1 MYTIMIRTIALAAAF
16 AASAPLAPQL
26 AQAAQTQVMIGTVE
40 HVSTDNIKIKE
51 QKSGQVIGFVL
62 VPHFNQV
69 FSRDGKT
76 TQQMSALK
84 PGTPVTVY
92 YDQKALGAR
101 HADRILI
108 NGSVHGV
115 KG

>member
-1 MYTIMIRTIALAAAF
+1 MIRSIAMAAAL
-16 AASAPLAPQL
+16 AASAPLAPLL
-26 AQAAQTQVMIGTVE
+26 AQAAQTNMMIGTVE

-51 QKSGQVIGFVL
+51 KSSGHVISFVL

-76 TQQMSALK
+76 TKQMSALK

-92 YDQKALGAR
+92 YDQKALGVR

-108 NGSVHGV
+108 NGSAQAM
-115 KG
+115 KS

>member
-1 MYTIMIRTIALAAAF
+1 MLRSIAIAAAF
-16 AASAPLAPQL
+16 AASAPLAPLL
-26 AQAAQTQVMIGTVE
+26 AQAAQTQVMIGTVQ
-40 HVSTDNIKIKE
+40 HVSTDNIKIKD
-51 QKSGQVIGFVL
+51 QKTGQVIGFVL

-76 TQQMSALK
+76 TKQMSALT
-84 PGTPVTVY
+84 PGTPVTIY
-92 YDQKALGAR
+92 YDQKALGVR

-108 NGSVHGV
+108 NGSVRSL

>member
-1 MYTIMIRTIALAAAF
+1 MIRSIALAAAF
-16 AASAPLAPQL
+16 AASAPLAPVI
-26 AQAAQTQVMIGTVE
+26 AQAAKTQVMIGTVQ
-40 HVSTDNIKIKE
+40 HVSTDNIKVKD
-51 QKSGQVIGFVL
+51 QKSGQVISFLL

-69 FSRDGKT
+69 FSKDGKT

-92 YDQKALGAR
+92 YDQKALGTR

-108 NGSVHGV
+108 NGSVHEV